1 MASGAPSPGGWLRTP
16 TSVPLIPVSSEYD
29 RLLVQEPLNELGGGP
44 MDPEADER
52 LLVLNDAS
60 RIAAEGLAERIAAR
74 AASPRGVVLGSIA
87 CFALMCFAAFRK
99 AESHDASLVA
109 RLSEGMFLG
118 GHRGGDS
125 DSRPTEGRLRA
136 AALEGHEF
144 PLEHRLAPR
153 AAAMPRDDDGAA
165 QRAVDDA
172 AAGASE
178 RSALRAALR
187 GAATA
192 PTEDADGSDRRG
204 GSARA
209 RAGLGKERDI
219 SSEWDTLN
227 PTQRWE
233 DEADYAD
240 GGAGQ
245 RKARWRKPYARE
257 THSRQGRAG
266 DWEASE
272 DWSSRARARWIPAE
286 DEEDAF
292 FAVDADGD
300 AYGAARKSSRRA
312 GDRRTPRAKETRRRR
327 GTGGFT
333 FSGDDAFLPVVE
345 PTEVAHGA
353 THQAALDELEASIKS
368 SVVEEHERRRKQRRA
383 DAETKRGARVE
394 RSSTARVAVE
404 RYSRAL

>member
-192 PTEDADGSDRRG
+192 PMDASALWCSDFPLGRYSSQGPSSAASSSPSSCSSRIASSALRVAEHRNFLPIFS
-204 GSARA
+204 SARI
-209 RAGLGKERDI
+209 E
-219 SSEWDTLN
+219 
-227 PTQRWE
+227 
-233 DEADYAD
+233 
-240 GGAGQ
+240 
-245 RKARWRKPYARE
+245 
-257 THSRQGRAG
+257 SRIR
-266 DWEASE
+266 
-272 DWSSRARARWIPAE
+272 R
-286 DEEDAF
+286 
-292 FAVDADGD
+292 FAA
-300 AYGAARKSSRRA
+300 
-312 GDRRTPRAKETRRRR
+312 
-327 GTGGFT
+327 
-333 FSGDDAFLPVVE
+333 
-345 PTEVAHGA
+345 
-353 THQAALDELEASIKS
+353 
-368 SVVEEHERRRKQRRA
+368 
-383 DAETKRGARVE
+383 
-394 RSSTARVAVE
+394 
-404 RYSRAL
+404 

>member
-44 MDPEADER
+44 MDPAADER

-125 DSRPTEGRLRA
+125 DSRRAEGRA
-136 AALEGHEF
+136 AAPEGHEF
-144 PLEHRLAPR
+144 SLEHRLAPR

-172 AAGASE
+172 VAGASE

-192 PTEDADGSDRRG
+192 PTDDADGSARRG

-209 RAGLGKERDI
+209 RAGLGNERDV
-219 SSEWDTLN
+219 SFEWG

-233 DEADYAD
+233 DEARAD

-245 RKARWRKPYARE
+245 ARWKPYARE
-257 THSRQGRAG
+257 THSRGGGG
-266 DWEASE
+266 DREASE
-272 DWSSRARARWIPAE
+272 DWSSRARARSIPAE

-300 AYGAARKSSRRA
+300 AYGAARASRRA
-312 GDRRTPRAKETRRRR
+312 GDRRTPRASARQRR

-394 RSSTARVAVE
+394 RSARA
-404 RYSRAL
+404 